1 MGGCSIMMWGAFSVQ
16 GKSSPVPIRRMKS
29 VDYQGLLQ
37 KYLLPFGEILQAVF
51 GCSSRIMFLVMSQ
64 SQQKI
69 GFQTTM
75 FKLWISLQEAL
86 I

>member
-37 KYLLPFGEILQAVF
+37 KYLLPFGEILAGSFWVF
-51 GCSSRIMFLVMSQ
+51 QQDNVSCHVSKSTKDWFSDNNVQVMD
-64 SQQKI
+64 
-69 GFQTTM
+69 
-75 FKLWISLQEAL
+75 
-86 I
+86 